1 VVCAAVEAFSHTLAA
16 EVGPQGIRVVC
27 LRSSGSPEAPGVK
40 EAFKR
45 HAKAAGM
52 TLEEWQDSYKKQTLP
67 RRLTTLAEVADMAVF
82 MASDRASAV
91 TGTAVNLT
99 CGLKPGQAVSRRD
112 PAGIG

>member
-1 VVCAAVEAFSHTLAA
+1 
-16 EVGPQGIRVVC
+16 
-27 LRSSGSPEAPGVK
+27 
-40 EAFKR
+40 
-45 HAKAAGM
+45 M

-99 CGLKPGQAVSRRD
+99 CGAVVD
-112 PAGIG
+112 